1 MSFFDRLFG
10 KKPEPSPFDTESP
23 NDRRGALDEL
33 RALQA
38 AADEAHRGFVAEG
51 RVAAP
56 EDTDAW
62 VAAGESG
69 YVNCLLTVLA
79 EGSIRVA
86 TVSVGQPLPH
96 LAALAGEV
104 QSARAWAE
112 RLRFPLESLSART
125 VLDTLIESFELRAA
139 RSGTLKTVLVRAD
152 GSPLAVL
159 FTARWVE
166 PGLAVEVTALRP
178 K

>member
-1 MSFFDRLFG
+1 MLGWFR
-10 KKPEPSPFDTESP
+10 KKPTQPHAPTD
-23 NDRRGALDEL
+23 DHKAALAEL

-56 EDTDAW
+56 EETDAW

-79 EGSIRVA
+79 EGTVGTA
-86 TVSVGQPLPH
+86 TVAVGQPLPQ
-96 LAALAGEV
+96 LDALAGDDPL
-104 QSARAWAE
+104 SRAWAA
-112 RLRFPLESLSART
+112 RLRFPLESLSVEA
-125 VLDTLIESFELRAA
+125 VLGILAESFEVRAA
-139 RSGTLKTVLVRAD
+139 PSGTLKTVLVRSD

-159 FTARWVE
+159 FTARWAE
-166 PGLAVEVTALRP
+166 PGVALAVSALQAP
-178 K
+178 